1 MHCVYTAYEK
11 HLEYLGVEIDFHDWL
26 HSDWEYYVYV
36 KELTHGERDCPTWG
50 GIVPTLISE
59 MAAEYDLE
67 AKIEHRIFGGKEY
80 YMGDDMAEEM
90 MLARWIIDSANFGQ
104 LVETIT
110 LEPAIYLLL
119 ADGHA
124 TFSETVPVK
133 GVPVMA
139 LQLQKKESQDERDV
153 NNDSTNPGSL

>member
-1 MHCVYTAYEK
+1 MHCVFHAYGA
-11 HLEYLGVEIDFHDWL
+11 HLVYLGVTRVDW
-26 HSDWEYYVYV
+26 DWEYY
-36 KELTHGERDCPTWG
+36 KWFMELTHGEVDCPTWG
-50 GIVPTLISE
+50 GIIPCLIDYLAYGRGLVVS
-59 MAAEYDLE
+59 AQ
-67 AKIEHRIFGGKEY
+67 HRAFGSKEY
-80 YMGDDMAEEM
+80 YKSDEM
-90 MLARWIIDSANFGQ
+90 SRYAHDIRRRPDWGL

-110 LEPAIYLLL
+110 LKPAIYLLL

-153 NNDSTNPGSL
+153 NDDSTDPGSL